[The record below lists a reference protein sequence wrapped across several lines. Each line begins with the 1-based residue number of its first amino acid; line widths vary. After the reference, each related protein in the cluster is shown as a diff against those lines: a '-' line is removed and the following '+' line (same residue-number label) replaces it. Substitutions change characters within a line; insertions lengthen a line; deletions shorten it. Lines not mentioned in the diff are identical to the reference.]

1 MLLVRLRLPCI
12 LFHRNVAPEAVGV
25 LRQAGRGGVLPL
37 SHTQGLLAAQRDG
50 WCGMLRDGPLR
61 QGGARLPAKH
71 TAPTSTPAPLAQLSH
86 PFISCCWDSPWDPTR
101 LPGTAPQGR
110 ACARGEHPPAPT
122 ADTSHRT
129 LPGS

>member
-61 QGGARLPAKH
+61 QGGRRSSPRKTHSPNKHSSPAGSVVPPIHLMLLGQPLGPHPHPRHRPARARMCPRR
-71 TAPTSTPAPLAQLSH
+71 APTCTD
-86 PFISCCWDSPWDPTR
+86 C
-101 LPGTAPQGR
+101 
-110 ACARGEHPPAPT
+110 
-122 ADTSHRT
+122 
-129 LPGS
+129 